1 MKILVQPLPN
11 SKLELAEVNGP
22 DFKRVPLRIGGY
34 RLRSS
39 VWFVDYS
46 QVTED
51 EKEVLA
57 GKAQLINDKL
67 KQIDELRREVTDLKR
82 ELKETY
88 CRTEKDKEQ

>member
-46 QVTED
+46 GITED
-51 EKEVLA
+51 EKEILA

-67 KQIDELRREVTDLKR
+67 KQIDELQREISALKR
-82 ELKETY
+82 ELKEAY
-88 CRTEKDKEQ
+88 CRAEKDNQ